1 MLETDKRLKQAS
13 YHNRIVNNSPSF
25 ILFKG
30 LYFLYNNSILLKGVG
45 DGLKPNSKFATKIV
59 VLVVLVIGI
68 AASVGWYVVSGANK
82 GMNVS
87 FSEFEKTIQAQEG
100 QRLSLKEKADGTLQL
115 QTEDGQYVTQV
126 RPQSQ
131 LAEQLVENYNLSY
144 TFADAGQYNGLF
156 IGGLILASFLTL
168 MILHKKGKLGVG
180 VSSMKNGTSK
190 ETPLPEITLDDIGG
204 LPEEMKE
211 EIHQTLSIIK
221 DPKRATQVGIKAPK
235 GILLYGPPGTGKT
248 LLAQAIAR
256 EIGATFYS
264 SSGSAFTELF
274 VGVGASRV
282 RTLFQNARKSRPAV
296 IFIDEVDALA
306 GKRKEHG
313 GEESEKTLTE
323 LLVQLDGGNDNEGIL
338 FIAATNRKDMLD
350 EAFLRPGRIDYTF
363 NVPLPDTHGRR
374 EIIDIHTKGRLLAD
388 EVYASLDVLAES
400 TSGFSGAE
408 LSSLF
413 ETASKRAIR
422 DGREQIGKG
431 DLDFAIDRTI
441 LGSTSRTLNDPDTKR
456 RVAIHEAG
464 HALVAAL
471 TKPGSVRKA
480 TIIPRGQALGYVA
493 PIQKELHLQ
502 TASELLDQVSMIL
515 AGGVAERL
523 YLGEHSIGVSGDVQ
537 QAKDII
543 ERMVDTGLL
552 QDQFMLTFNK
562 GDKELKMQELF
573 GEALKKTETLIHE
586 NAAQFEELV
595 NVLFQKETLDGSE
608 VQKIVDGKGVE
619 EVKELVIIV

>member
-1 MLETDKRLKQAS
+1 M
-13 YHNRIVNNSPSF
+13 
-25 ILFKG
+25 
-30 LYFLYNNSILLKGVG
+30 
-45 DGLKPNSKFATKIV
+45 KPNSTFATKIV
-59 VLVVLVIGI
+59 VLVALVIGV
-68 AASVGWYVVSGANK
+68 ATTVGWYVSNANK

-100 QRLSLKEKADGTLQL
+100 QQVSLKEAADGTLSL
-115 QTEDGQYVTQV
+115 KTAEGLYVTQV

-131 LAEQLVENYNLSY
+131 LAEQLVEEYNLSY
-144 TFADAGQYNGLF
+144 KYADSGQFSGVIFGGLLVAALLTLF
-156 IGGLILASFLTL
+156 I
-168 MILHKKGKLGVG
+168 LHRKGKLGVG
-180 VSSMKNGTSK
+180 VSSMKNSASK
-190 ETPLPEITLDDIGG
+190 STPLPDITLDDIGG

-221 DPKRATQVGIKAPK
+221 DPKRASQVGIQAPK

-248 LLAQAIAR
+248 LLAQAIAN

-282 RTLFQNARKSRPAV
+282 RTLFQNARKQRPAV

-363 NVPLPDTHGRR
+363 NVPLPDTNGRR

-422 DGREQIGKG
+422 DGREEIGKG

-441 LGSTSRTLNDPDTKR
+441 LGSTSRALNDPETKR

-464 HALVAAL
+464 HALIAAL

-502 TASELLDQVSMIL
+502 TASELMDQVSMIL

-552 QDQFMLTFNK
+552 QDRFVLTFNK
-562 GDKELKMQELF
+562 GEKELKMKAIFEVSLR
-573 GEALKKTETLIHE
+573 KTEELIRE
-586 NAAQFEELV
+586 YAPQFEELV
-595 NVLFQKETLDGSE
+595 TVLYQKETLDGTE
-608 VQKIVDGKGVE
+608 VQQIVDGKGVKTE
-619 EVKELVIIV
+619 ELVVIYE

>member
-1 MLETDKRLKQAS
+1 M
-13 YHNRIVNNSPSF
+13 
-25 ILFKG
+25 
-30 LYFLYNNSILLKGVG
+30 
-45 DGLKPNSKFATKIV
+45 KPNSTFATKIV
-59 VLVVLVIGI
+59 VLVALVIGV
-68 AASVGWYVVSGANK
+68 ATTVGWYVSNANK

-100 QRLSLKEKADGTLQL
+100 QQVSLKEAADGTLSL
-115 QTEDGQYVTQV
+115 KTAEGLYVTQV

-131 LAEQLVENYNLSY
+131 LAEQLVEEYNLSY
-144 TFADAGQYNGLF
+144 KYADSGQF
-156 IGGLILASFLTL
+156 GGLIFGGLLIAAVVTL
-168 MILHKKGKLGVG
+168 FILHRKGKLGVG
-180 VSSMKNGTSK
+180 VSSMKNSASK
-190 ETPLPEITLDDIGG
+190 STPLPDITLDDIGG

-221 DPKRATQVGIKAPK
+221 DPKRASQVGIQAPK

-248 LLAQAIAR
+248 LLAQAIAN

-282 RTLFQNARKSRPAV
+282 RTLFQNARKQRPAV

-363 NVPLPDTHGRR
+363 NVPLPDTNGRR

-408 LSSLF
+408 LSALF

-422 DGREQIGKG
+422 DGREEIGKG

-441 LGSTSRTLNDPDTKR
+441 LGSTSRALNDPETKR

-464 HALVAAL
+464 HALIAAL

-502 TASELLDQVSMIL
+502 TASELMDQVSMIL

-552 QDQFMLTFNK
+552 QDRFVLTFNK
-562 GDKELKMQELF
+562 GEKELKMKAIFEVTLR
-573 GEALKKTETLIHE
+573 KTEELIRE
-586 NAAQFEELV
+586 YAPQFEELV
-595 NVLFQKETLDGSE
+595 TVLYQKETLDGTE
-608 VQKIVDGKGVE
+608 VQQIVDGKGVKTE
-619 EVKELVIIV
+619 ELVVIYE

>member
-1 MLETDKRLKQAS
+1 M
-13 YHNRIVNNSPSF
+13 
-25 ILFKG
+25 
-30 LYFLYNNSILLKGVG
+30 
-45 DGLKPNSKFATKIV
+45 KPNSTFATKIV
-59 VLVVLVIGI
+59 VLVALVIGL
-68 AASVGWYVVSGANK
+68 ATTVGWYVSNVNK

-100 QRLSLKEKADGTLQL
+100 QQVSLKEAADGTLSL
-115 QTEDGQYVTQV
+115 QTAEGLYVTQV

-131 LAEQLVENYNLSY
+131 LAEDLVDKYNLSY
-144 TFADAGQYNGLF
+144 KYADSGQYSGLIFGGFLIVALLTLF
-156 IGGLILASFLTL
+156 I
-168 MILHKKGKLGVG
+168 LHRKGKLGVG
-180 VSSMKNGTSK
+180 VSSMKNSASK
-190 ETPLPEITLDDIGG
+190 STPLPDITLDDIGG

-221 DPKRATQVGIKAPK
+221 DPKRASQVGIQAPK

-248 LLAQAIAR
+248 LLAQAIAN

-282 RTLFQNARKSRPAV
+282 RSLFQNARKQRPAV

-363 NVPLPDTHGRR
+363 NVPLPDTNGRR
-374 EIIDIHTKGRLLAD
+374 EIIDIHTKGRLLAE

-422 DGREQIGKG
+422 DGREEIGKS

-441 LGSTSRTLNDPDTKR
+441 LGSTSRALNDPDTKR
-456 RVAIHEAG
+456 RVAIHESG
-464 HALVAAL
+464 HALIAAL

-502 TASELLDQVSMIL
+502 TASELMDQLSMIL

-552 QDQFMLTFNK
+552 QDRFMLTFNK
-562 GDKELKMQELF
+562 GEKELKMKAIFEV
-573 GEALKKTETLIHE
+573 ALRKTEELIQEH
-586 NAAQFEELV
+586 AAQFEELV
-595 NVLFQKETLDGSE
+595 TVLYQKETLDGSE
-608 VQKIVDGKGVE
+608 VQKIVDGKGVKTE
-619 EVKELVIIV
+619 ELIIIYE

>member
-1 MLETDKRLKQAS
+1 M
-13 YHNRIVNNSPSF
+13 
-25 ILFKG
+25 
-30 LYFLYNNSILLKGVG
+30 
-45 DGLKPNSKFATKIV
+45 KPNSKFATKIV
-59 VLVVLVIGI
+59 VLVALVIGVVTG
-68 AASVGWYVVSGANK
+68 VGWYVSGTPK
-82 GMNVS
+82 GENVS
-87 FSEFEKTIQAQEG
+87 FSEFEKTIQSQANQK
-100 QRLSLKEKADGTLQL
+100 LALKESADGTLSLLTQ
-115 QTEDGQYVTQV
+115 DGLYITQV

-131 LAEQLVENYNLSY
+131 LAEQLVEKYNLSY
-144 TFADAGQYNGLF
+144 KYADSGQYGSLVF
-156 IGGLILASFLTL
+156 GGLIIAALITL
-168 MILHKKGKLGVG
+168 FILHRKGKLGAG
-180 VSSMKNGTSK
+180 VSSMKNGASK
-190 ETPLPEITLDDIGG
+190 ATPLPTITLDDIGG

-221 DPKRATQVGIKAPK
+221 DPKRATQVGIKAPN

-282 RTLFQNARKSRPAV
+282 RTLFQNARKQRPAV

-323 LLVQLDGGNDNEGIL
+323 LLVQLDGGNDNDGIL

-363 NVPLPDTHGRR
+363 NVPLPDTGGRR

-388 EVYASLDVLAES
+388 DVYASLDVLAES

-408 LSSLF
+408 LSALF

-422 DGREQIGKG
+422 DGREKIGKS

-441 LGSTSRTLNDPDTKR
+441 LGSTSRALNDMDTKR
-456 RVAIHEAG
+456 RVAIHESG
-464 HALVAAL
+464 HALLAAL

-502 TASELLDQVSMIL
+502 TASELMDQLSMIL
-515 AGGVAERL
+515 AGGVAERM

-552 QDQFMLTFNK
+552 QDSFTLTFNK
-562 GDKELKMQELF
+562 GEKELKMQAIF
-573 GEALKKTETLIHE
+573 GVALRQTETLIQE

-595 NVLFQKETLDGSE
+595 DVLFRKETLDGAE
-608 VQKIVDGKGVE
+608 VQEIVDGAGVE
-619 EVKELVIIV
+619 NQKLAVFS